1 MSGDED
7 RVRVWRV
14 DDRKK
19 VATMTAKLVQCLA
32 VSSDGMWIAA
42 GTTWSGFIVRSTKT
56 YEKVLTLEEGTV
68 ITGLDFSPD
77 STRLVTASDNR
88 TAAVWDIT
96 TRDRLLLLR
105 HKDDVIA
112 AKYAPQG
119 DRIATATRHS
129 VRFYD
134 SNEGHLLAEAQVKV
148 TSRCHSCLLW
158 SDKYLFVVSN
168 NKIKQI
174 DPSNGSVVS
183 KWPVPHSNSS
193 SCIALPQHGQYIACS
208 TDRTVTLWDTS
219 TRIQLGS
226 IEYPQDVRSIALSPD
241 ARTLATGD
249 ENGVISSKRLSLLR
263 VSRNGSSQI
272 MAYLKKYFTSSSGTN
287 HSY

>member
-1 MSGDED
+1 
-7 RVRVWRV
+7 
-14 DDRKK
+14 
-19 VATMTAKLVQCLA
+19 
-32 VSSDGMWIAA
+32 MWIAA
-42 GTTWSGFIVRSTKT
+42 GTTWSGFIVWSTKT

-88 TAAVWDIT
+88 TAAVWDIA

-119 DRIATATRHS
+119 DRIATATHHS

-249 ENGVISSKRLSLLR
+249 ENGIISSKRLSLLR
-263 VSRNGSSQI
+263 VSRNVSSQI
-272 MAYLKKYFTSSSGTN
+272 MAYLNKHSTSSSGTN
-287 HSY
+287 HSD

>member
-42 GTTWSGFIVRSTKT
+42 GTTWSGFIVWSTKT

-88 TAAVWDIT
+88 TAAVWDIA

-119 DRIATATRHS
+119 DRIATATHHS

-249 ENGVISSKRLSLLR
+249 ENGIISSKRLSLLR
-263 VSRNGSSQI
+263 VSRNVSSQI
-272 MAYLKKYFTSSSGTN
+272 MAYLNKHSTSSSGTN
-287 HSY
+287 HSD

>member
-1 MSGDED
+1 MVFSASGDYLVSGDED

-42 GTTWSGFIVRSTKT
+42 GTTWSGFIVWSTKT

-134 SNEGHLLAEAQVKV
+134 SDEGHLLAEAQVK
-148 TSRCHSCLLW
+148 H
-158 SDKYLFVVSN
+158 
-168 NKIKQI
+168 Q
-174 DPSNGSVVS
+174 G
-183 KWPVPHSNSS
+183 NS
-193 SCIALPQHGQYIACS
+193 
-208 TDRTVTLWDTS
+208 RTVLPSGGKGTS
-219 TRIQLGS
+219 AQKL
-226 IEYPQDVRSIALSPD
+226 
-241 ARTLATGD
+241 D
-249 ENGVISSKRLSLLR
+249 EMRKDYV
-263 VSRNGSSQI
+263 
-272 MAYLKKYFTSSSGTN
+272 
-287 HSY
+287 